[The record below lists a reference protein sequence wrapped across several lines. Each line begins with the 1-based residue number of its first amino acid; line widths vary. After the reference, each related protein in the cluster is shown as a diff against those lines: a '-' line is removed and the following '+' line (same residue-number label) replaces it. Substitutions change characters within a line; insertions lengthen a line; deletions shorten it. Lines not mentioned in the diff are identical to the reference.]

1 MLMLR
6 LGDIVRVGPYE
17 YSIGSYTTY
26 FQFADAL
33 PHLDPLCLSHSYL
46 GLGFRIS
53 TPMIYLPDGSKAM
66 MQHAYQ
72 HESSIDECNSILLK
86 SLSDYANRSEAIQ
99 LTRLVSCYAWD
110 AMGATT
116 VSCVLK

>member
-26 FQFADAL
+26 FQFAHAF
-33 PHLDPLCLSHSYL
+33 PHLNPLCLSHSFLGQGFSMSESILYL
-46 GLGFRIS
+46 R
-53 TPMIYLPDGSKAM
+53 DDSKTM
-66 MQHAYQ
+66 MQHAYH
-72 HESSIDECNSILLK
+72 HEASIDECNSILLK
-86 SLSDYANRSEAIQ
+86 GLSDYASRSEPIQ
-99 LTRLVSCYAWD
+99 LTRLISCYAWD